1 MFTDP
6 REKFE
11 VLYNPVQF
19 EAATTAAARTT
30 ITATR
35 NPFLGR
41 NTGN

>member
-19 EAATTAAARTT
+19 EATTAAARTT